1 MQMTSTL
8 VGFEQYY
15 NYKKQS
21 LFDEIRIPSGVDKQT
36 LVNTI
41 LLESGEFEVIYTN
54 PDFLKVAI
62 NTWFERKYMMLD
74 RWIKAV
80 NTEYAPLENYHR
92 IETWTD
98 ESSGSTSNSGT
109 KNSKTTSS
117 GSDSGTDTTKETI
130 KTTSSGS
137 SSIGSQTS
145 SDEAKTSA
153 FNSDTYSPNQRT
165 DSTVSA
171 RTDSSS
177 NTGSNTKDGTLA
189 KSNSFKNE
197 STVADT
203 TSDSGTSSNTSSHTG
218 DMRGNIGVTTSQ
230 KMMTEELT
238 LWGSVDI
245 YRDTAEM
252 FVQDF
257 CIMVY

>member
-21 LFDEIRIPSGVDKQT
+21 LFDEIRTPSGVDKQT

-41 LLESGEFEVIYTN
+41 LIESGEFEVVYTN

-74 RWIKAV
+74 RWIKAI
-80 NTEYAPLENYHR
+80 NTDYKPLENYNR
-92 IETWTD
+92 TETWTD
-98 ESSGSTSNSGT
+98 EVSGSTSNNGKKS
-109 KNSKTTSS
+109 SKTTGS
-117 GSDSGTDTTKETI
+117 GSDSGTDTAKETI

-137 SSIGSQTS
+137 SSVGAQTS

-153 FNSDTYSPNQRT
+153 FNSNTYSPDQRT
-165 DSTVSA
+165 DSNVSA

-177 NTGSNTKDGTLA
+177 NTGSNTKDGTLS
-189 KSNSFKNE
+189 KSNSFENE
-197 STVADT
+197 SNVTDT
-203 TSDSGTSSNTSSHTG
+203 TSDNGTSSNTSSHTG
-218 DMRGNIGVTTSQ
+218 NMSGNIGVTTSQ
-230 KMMTEELT
+230 KMLSEEVS
-238 LWGSVDI
+238 LWGRIDI

-257 CIMVY
+257 CIMFY